1 MHFASAS
8 ETFRQRII
16 FSVAS
21 RFLLAGRK
29 IQIKLAKPR
38 PNFRQNFSGNRQ
50 IILLSNFKNLYSMS
64 ATLLCAVYS
73 AGENFFLPP
82 KIFSRRPKI
91 FPPPEDFFAARRF
104 FRRPKIFP
112 PPEDFSV
119 ARRFF
124 TPPEDF
130 SVARRFFRC
139 SKIFPPPEDFFA
151 ARRFFRR
158 PKIFPSPEDFH
169 AARRFSCRPKIF
181 TPPEDF
187 HAARRFSC
195 RPKIFSCKKNP
206 LAHAKGFISIEI
218 FLTATIRRG
227 RWRRCRRVIT
237 SAVAII
243 GRGRRCPGRI
253 ITSAVTIGR
262 RRVVSVIVAIMGSR
276 RRGIAVP
283 TLPIFAVAAFV
294 FGLAPEQMFVPE
306 VRPRS
311 CLLRFDLR
319 VQVVDGCCLRL
330 SAEENRACRHGD

>member
-1 MHFASAS
+1 MRRASAS
-8 ETFRQRII
+8 ETFRQRRI
-16 FSVAS
+16 FSVAR

-38 PNFRQNFSGNRQ
+38 PNFRQNFRGNRQ

-73 AGENFFLPP
+73 AVENFFLPS
-82 KIFSRRPKI
+82 KIFSCRRK
-91 FPPPEDFFAARRF
+91 FFHAARRF

-112 PPEDFSV
+112 PPEDFSAAV
-119 ARRFF
+119 NFF
-124 TPPEDF
+124 DE
-130 SVARRFFRC
+130 
-139 SKIFPPPEDFFA
+139 K
-151 ARRFFRR
+151 
-158 PKIFPSPEDFH
+158 KSPRACEGFL
-169 AARRFSCRPKIF
+169 CRLKF
-181 TPPEDF
+181 
-187 HAARRFSC
+187 
-195 RPKIFSCKKNP
+195 
-206 LAHAKGFISIEI
+206 LA
-218 FLTATIRRG
+218 ATIRRG

-262 RRVVSVIVAIMGSR
+262 RRVVSVIVAIMMMSR
-276 RRGIAVP
+276 RRVIAVP

-319 VQVVDGCCLRL
+319 VQVVGGCCLRL
-330 SAEENRACRHGD
+330 SAEKNRACRHSD